1 MGFFRLS
8 TGKLS
13 LLIVASAWLV
23 GSTTTIMA
31 QELNPAL
38 SSATPDS
45 VTRPRRAVITEETL
59 KTANPQTLSEENE
72 SEESAKPK
80 PRVFTN
86 ADFPSGKPVPTNRL
100 GELGPELQRLQS
112 SIDAKLGF
120 PYRYHSQGEGAYD
133 CSGFVWSVFRDVGV
147 SFTRSCAAEYF
158 HAFPPA
164 TPEQKTQFGTLIFFN
179 GLGHIGIVKDANHF
193 YHAST
198 RVGTTLTKLND
209 YWKARITGYRV
220 VPGLVAPSPEL
231 SASRNEE

>member
-1 MGFFRLS
+1 MGSFRLS

-13 LLIVASAWLV
+13 LLIIASAWLV
-23 GSTTTIMA
+23 GATTTIRA
-31 QELNPAL
+31 QELTPTL

-45 VTRPRRAVITEETL
+45 ATRPRRAVITEETL
-59 KTANPQTLSEENE
+59 KTAKPETLSDENE
-72 SEESAKPK
+72 SEESARPK
-80 PRVFTN
+80 SRVFTN
-86 ADFPSGKPVPTNRL
+86 SDFPSGKAVPTNRL
-100 GELGPELQRLQS
+100 DGLGPELQRLQA
-112 SIDAKLGF
+112 SIDTKLGF

-133 CSGFVWSVFRDVGV
+133 CSGFVWSVFRDIGV
-147 SFTRSCAAEYF
+147 SFTRSCAAEYY

-164 TPEQKTQFGTLIFFN
+164 TAEQKTQFGTLIFFN

-198 RVGTTLTKLND
+198 SAGTTLTKLND

-231 SASRNEE
+231 SASSNEE